1 MPSPSPIPRSSSY
14 LNISNTSAKNHR
26 RFLSSSRTRSSSGKF
41 SYWPHWSNINQLG
54 NLIIPGR
61 NSSDSSSKHSDLTEE
76 SLEAHNRRHAPI
88 VHHHGRILNTNNDT
102 TSNKLQQVQI
112 DEKNYAK
119 CSPYYKGLTDASL
132 VINRDRVIVESSSS
146 PGRESQATTMAHSTA
161 TYSTSLS
168 SLMVKMQ
175 EWSSCFT
182 FKYYSSINNNN
193 SNMLRRQLQYISN
206 TISTATPT
214 AIGGKSKQAYHT
226 AASSSTGTTTT
237 SVNENCKE
245 VAFNNAAA
253 ILLHNTNHMEKPLRE
268 RVSESEPEPES
279 DSILQPNESEIFFVN
294 IIDTNNSKG
303 PEIILENQRDPFIWA
318 NMYQPKTLKDFIC
331 NRDRAFNC
339 RVKEGGHGNFIFEG
353 PPGEERKVFDLKGE
367 ARGRIQVNIK
377 ESSQHIEVNLSDLKG
392 YERHV
397 IVELMKETQ
406 SKISTKALQSNVP
419 TDNTRAI
426 ILCEAD
432 KLSTDALLYMRWLLE
447 RYKGLNK
454 VFFCCSDVSKLQP
467 IKSLCTVI
475 QLLPPSKQEI
485 VEVLE
490 FIAEQEGIQLPH
502 QLAEKI
508 ADNSKNNLRQA
519 IRSFEASRQMNYP
532 FVEGQVILTGWED
545 DITNIATKIIEEQ
558 SPKQLYII
566 RGKLQNL
573 IEHDVCLHFIFKSL
587 VEELKKHLDAGLHRQ
602 LEGLY
607 DEYNIDSGGRFDNE
621 KPFVLG
627 RTRNEEMGKRHNDPT
642 RNKNIQHFL
651 RIEEFIAKFMSCTSK
666 HRSEKQDADGD
677 TAAQQPAVTDATARS
692 QPSRVSD
699 ALTQSAEAGPLLP
712 LAPPGTATAAAGCS
726 TSADSHHH
734 QVPSTPIFHSILVS
748 SSGFSPFGILG
759 SRLIDI

>member
-1 MPSPSPIPRSSSY
+1 MTVYMYQNYAIMPSPSPIPRSSSY

-193 SNMLRRQLQYISN
+193 SNSNNSPAATATTTTTTSTSATTTTSNYISN

-279 DSILQPNESEIFFVN
+279 DSILQPNESEIFFVEYN
-294 IIDTNNSKG
+294 SDKDEDHHHHLGKNKDTNNSKG

-331 NRDRAFNC
+331 NRDRAIQLQGL
-339 RVKEGGHGNFIFEG
+339 VKEGGHGNFIFEG
-353 PPGEERKVFDLKGE
+353 PPGVGKRTMIRAMLREAFGHDTVQGE

-627 RTRNEEMGKRHNDPT
+627 RTRNEEMGKRLNDPT

-651 RIEEFIAKFMSCTSK
+651 RIEEFIAKFMSWYKTTVKNCTF
-666 HRSEKQDADGD
+666 E
-677 TAAQQPAVTDATARS
+677 
-692 QPSRVSD
+692 
-699 ALTQSAEAGPLLP
+699 PLDPVPIKLP
-712 LAPPGTATAAAGCS
+712 
-726 TSADSHHH
+726 
-734 QVPSTPIFHSILVS
+734 F
-748 SSGFSPFGILG
+748 
-759 SRLIDI
+759 

>member
-1 MPSPSPIPRSSSY
+1 MSGTLSQQNYAIMPSPSPIPRSSSY
-14 LNISNTSAKNHR
+14 LNISNTSANNHR
-26 RFLSSSRTRSSSGKF
+26 RFVSSSRTRSSSGKF

-193 SNMLRRQLQYISN
+193 SNSNNSPAATATTTTTTSTSATTTTSNYISN

-214 AIGGKSKQAYHT
+214 AIGGKSKQAHHT

-279 DSILQPNESEIFFVN
+279 DSILQPNESEIFFVEYN
-294 IIDTNNSKG
+294 SDKDEDHHHHLGKNKDTNNSKC

-331 NRDRAFNC
+331 NRDRAIQLQDLVRSIDLYILICQYFMFLFFQLVNC
-339 RVKEGGHGNFIFEG
+339 FLTLFILDINTHTTKLQVKEGGHGNFIFEG
-353 PPGEERKVFDLKGE
+353 PPGV
-367 ARGRIQVNIK
+367 
-377 ESSQHIEVNLSDLKG
+377 
-392 YERHV
+392 
-397 IVELMKETQ
+397 
-406 SKISTKALQSNVP
+406 
-419 TDNTRAI
+419 
-426 ILCEAD
+426 
-432 KLSTDALLYMRWLLE
+432 
-447 RYKGLNK
+447 
-454 VFFCCSDVSKLQP
+454 
-467 IKSLCTVI
+467 
-475 QLLPPSKQEI
+475 
-485 VEVLE
+485 
-490 FIAEQEGIQLPH
+490 
-502 QLAEKI
+502 
-508 ADNSKNNLRQA
+508 
-519 IRSFEASRQMNYP
+519 
-532 FVEGQVILTGWED
+532 
-545 DITNIATKIIEEQ
+545 
-558 SPKQLYII
+558 
-566 RGKLQNL
+566 
-573 IEHDVCLHFIFKSL
+573 
-587 VEELKKHLDAGLHRQ
+587 
-602 LEGLY
+602 
-607 DEYNIDSGGRFDNE
+607 
-621 KPFVLG
+621 
-627 RTRNEEMGKRHNDPT
+627 GKRT
-642 RNKNIQHFL
+642 MIRAML
-651 RIEEFIAKFMSCTSK
+651 REAFGHDTVQVRSC
-666 HRSEKQDADGD
+666 
-677 TAAQQPAVTDATARS
+677 
-692 QPSRVSD
+692 
-699 ALTQSAEAGPLLP
+699 
-712 LAPPGTATAAAGCS
+712 
-726 TSADSHHH
+726 
-734 QVPSTPIFHSILVS
+734 
-748 SSGFSPFGILG
+748 
-759 SRLIDI
+759 

>member
-1 MPSPSPIPRSSSY
+1 MSGTLSQQNYAIMPSPSPIPRSSSY

-193 SNMLRRQLQYISN
+193 SNSNNSPAATATTTTTTSTSATTTTSNYISN

-268 RVSESEPEPES
+268 RVSESEPEPEPES
-279 DSILQPNESEIFFVN
+279 DSILQPNESEIFFVEYN
-294 IIDTNNSKG
+294 SDKDENHHHHLGKNKDTNNSKG

-331 NRDRAFNC
+331 NRDRA
-339 RVKEGGHGNFIFEG
+339 
-353 PPGEERKVFDLKGE
+353 
-367 ARGRIQVNIK
+367 
-377 ESSQHIEVNLSDLKG
+377 
-392 YERHV
+392 
-397 IVELMKETQ
+397 
-406 SKISTKALQSNVP
+406 
-419 TDNTRAI
+419 
-426 ILCEAD
+426 
-432 KLSTDALLYMRWLLE
+432 
-447 RYKGLNK
+447 
-454 VFFCCSDVSKLQP
+454 
-467 IKSLCTVI
+467 I
-475 QLLPPSKQEI
+475 QLQGL
-485 VEVLE
+485 V
-490 FIAEQEGIQLPH
+490 
-502 QLAEKI
+502 
-508 ADNSKNNLRQA
+508 
-519 IRSFEASRQMNYP
+519 RS
-532 FVEGQVILTGWED
+532 ID
-545 DITNIATKIIEEQ
+545 
-558 SPKQLYII
+558 LYI
-566 RGKLQNL
+566 L
-573 IEHDVCLHFIFKSL
+573 ICQYFMFLF
-587 VEELKKHLDAGLHRQ
+587 
-602 LEGLY
+602 
-607 DEYNIDSGGRFDNE
+607 
-621 KPFVLG
+621 
-627 RTRNEEMGKRHNDPT
+627 PT
-642 RNKNIQHFL
+642 R
-651 RIEEFIAKFMSCTSK
+651 
-666 HRSEKQDADGD
+666 
-677 TAAQQPAVTDATARS
+677 
-692 QPSRVSD
+692 
-699 ALTQSAEAGPLLP
+699 
-712 LAPPGTATAAAGCS
+712 
-726 TSADSHHH
+726 
-734 QVPSTPIFHSILVS
+734 
-748 SSGFSPFGILG
+748 
-759 SRLIDI
+759 

>member
-26 RFLSSSRTRSSSGKF
+26 RFVSSSRTRSSSGKF

-146 PGRESQATTMAHSTA
+146 PGQ
-161 TYSTSLS
+161 
-168 SLMVKMQ
+168 
-175 EWSSCFT
+175 
-182 FKYYSSINNNN
+182 
-193 SNMLRRQLQYISN
+193 
-206 TISTATPT
+206 
-214 AIGGKSKQAYHT
+214 
-226 AASSSTGTTTT
+226 
-237 SVNENCKE
+237 

-279 DSILQPNESEIFFVN
+279 DSILQPNESEIFFVEYN
-294 IIDTNNSKG
+294 SDKDEDHHHHLGKNKDTNNSKG

-331 NRDRAFNC
+331 NRDRAIQLQGL
-339 RVKEGGHGNFIFEG
+339 VKEGGHGNFIFEG
-353 PPGEERKVFDLKGE
+353 PPGVGKRTMIRAMLREAFGHDTVQGE

-490 FIAEQEGIQLPH
+490 FIAEQQGIQLPH

-651 RIEEFIAKFMSCTSK
+651 RIEEFIAKFMSWYKTTVKNCTF
-666 HRSEKQDADGD
+666 E
-677 TAAQQPAVTDATARS
+677 
-692 QPSRVSD
+692 
-699 ALTQSAEAGPLLP
+699 PLDPVPIKLP
-712 LAPPGTATAAAGCS
+712 
-726 TSADSHHH
+726 
-734 QVPSTPIFHSILVS
+734 F
-748 SSGFSPFGILG
+748 
-759 SRLIDI
+759 